1 MSLGSR
7 ADARSGREDRLAHK
21 ASPLLE
27 SSASDRRCIERSRE
41 KERTTDRRA
50 GKDTEDVI
58 AEQRWLDEGGSFSRY
73 PNQAEEIDDDRRTP
87 DRPPEAP

>member
-1 MSLGSR
+1 VHRALAGEGADDGSQ
-7 ADARSGREDRLAHK
+7 
-21 ASPLLE
+21 
-27 SSASDRRCIERSRE
+27 SRE
-41 KERTTDRRA
+41 
-50 GKDTEDVI
+50 DTEDVI